1 VKLSRE
7 RHIGALEGDPVITVS
22 ANAAAAIRQ
31 IVTQPGI
38 PAGSG
43 LRIAADDNRDSFHM
57 SVSPSPHPGDTV
69 LDTVDDA
76 PLFLS
81 AEAGELLSDKVIDAE
96 VNDAGQLRFIL
107 ESTNG

>member
-1 VKLSRE
+1 LKE
-7 RHIGALEGDPVITVS
+7 HPVITVS

-38 PAGSG
+38 PTGSG
-43 LRIAADDNRDSFHM
+43 LRITSDEKRNAFHM

-69 LDTVDDA
+69 LETVDDA

-81 AEAGELLSDKVIDAE
+81 AEAGELLADKVIDAE

-107 ESTNG
+107 EPANG